1 MTKVLFAF
9 LLSLS
14 APAMAYQPGE
24 FFVDPH
30 VAVGYNVAQGTNF
43 MFGVD
48 IGYGVSDQIA
58 AGVGAQYS
66 AGKRPEHDQAMGAG
80 PFVTFFQPL
89 TSFLVFS
96 VREDISYLDQR
107 NPYVTVDAAGGET
120 WSHTKETGVAS
131 VTSVGL
137 HLNFTPNLGVSAGY
151 RAVIALSNSDIA
163 RDRSGTFL
171 GVSIGI

>member
-1 MTKVLFAF
+1 MTKVILAF
-9 LLSLS
+9 LMSLS
-14 APAMAYQPGE
+14 VPAFAYNAGE

-43 MFGVD
+43 MLGLD
-48 IGYGVSDQIA
+48 IGYGISEQIA

-96 VREDISYLDQR
+96 LREDVSYIDQR
-107 NPYVTVDAAGGET
+107 NPYRIINASGVET
-120 WSHTKETGVAS
+120 WGHTKEMGVAS
-131 VTSVGL
+131 VTSVGVHL
-137 HLNFTPNLGVSAGY
+137 HITPNLGISGGY
-151 RAVIALSNSDIA
+151 RAVMALSNTDIA

-171 GVSIGI
+171 GISIGI